1 MSLYFLTESYK
12 FNLHVVPFDAHFNY
26 NIDNSPHIELD
37 VVFAC
42 FHLPSLVR
50 TLGISTKLMAHSS
63 KPTVPGVAHMLA
75 TCCSNTS
82 TKYSIHYIETSEAN
96 RVHTSAQLPK
106 SCPFIIYVNYSCF
119 SRKLGHSLSFYEC
132 TFSSSFCFSGE
143 IRSLCALQ

>member
-1 MSLYFLTESYK
+1 MVPRLPCDGGITESYK
-12 FNLHVVPFDAHFNY
+12 FNLHVVSFDAHFNY
-26 NIDNSPHIELD
+26 NIDNYPHIELD

-75 TCCSNTS
+75 TCCSNAP
-82 TKYSIHYIETSEAN
+82 TKYSINYIETSEAN
-96 RVHTSAQLPK
+96 RVHTNAQLPK

-119 SRKLGHSLSFYEC
+119 FPEIGPLTVFLRGHFLF
-132 TFSSSFCFSGE
+132 FLLFFWGN
-143 IRSLCALQ
+143 